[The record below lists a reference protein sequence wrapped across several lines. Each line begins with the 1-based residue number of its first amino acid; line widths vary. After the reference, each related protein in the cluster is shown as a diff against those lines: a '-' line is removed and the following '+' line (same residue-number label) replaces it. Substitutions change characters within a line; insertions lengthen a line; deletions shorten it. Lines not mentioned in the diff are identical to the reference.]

1 MSSRPIDTA
10 PASWSEYEAILDRI
24 GETARLNAAIELSD
38 AVRKIR
44 LDGIRSRHPELSLRK
59 AVARLVA
66 EDYGVEL
73 PHVE

>member
-10 PASWSEYEAILDRI
+10 PASWSQYEAILDRI

-44 LDGIRSRHPELSLRK
+44 LDGIRSRHPKLSLRE
-59 AVARLVA
+59 AVALLVA

-73 PHVE
+73 PQIE

>member
-1 MSSRPIDTA
+1 MSSRPKDTA
-10 PASWSEYEAILDRI
+10 PASWSQYEAILDRN

-44 LDGIRSRHPELSLRK
+44 LDGIRSRHPELSLRE
-59 AVARLVA
+59 AVALVVA

-73 PHVE
+73 PQIE

>member
-10 PASWSEYEAILDRI
+10 PASWSQYEAILDRI

-38 AVRKIR
+38 AVRQLR
-44 LDGIRSRHPELSLRK
+44 LGGIRARHPEFSLRE
-59 AVARLVA
+59 AVALLVA

-73 PHVE
+73 PQVE

>member
-10 PASWSEYEAILDRI
+10 PASWSQYEAILDRI

-38 AVRKIR
+38 AVRTIR
-44 LDGIRSRHPELSLRK
+44 LDGIRSRHPELSLRE
-59 AVARLVA
+59 AVALLVA

-73 PHVE
+73 PDIE